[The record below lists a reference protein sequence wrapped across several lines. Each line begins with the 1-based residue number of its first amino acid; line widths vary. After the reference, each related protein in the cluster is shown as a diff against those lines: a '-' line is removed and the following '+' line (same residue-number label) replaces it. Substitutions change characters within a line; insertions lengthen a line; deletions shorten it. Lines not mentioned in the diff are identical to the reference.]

1 MTELKIKR
9 NIRNA
14 IKRAERLLKSMGYQ
28 VIEFKSDLVSLYATR
43 HGHCLI
49 IKIVYK
55 TYWTELIH
63 RLDRYAK
70 HLPENINL
78 ELWVYE
84 PGAQKPLAKV
94 IWPLSRRDPEIDR
107 ILKE

>member
-28 VIEFKSDLVSLYATR
+28 VIEFK
-43 HGHCLI
+43 
-49 IKIVYK
+49 
-55 TYWTELIH
+55 H